1 MLGIRITFCL
11 FLWSTVALGQ
21 TLMATDGLGRTLPGP
36 SEVGPP
42 QSNRN
47 VALFYF
53 LWQGHPASETSARQW
68 DLHKIYTHTPEVFRD
83 FGHPGWGGG
92 AGVAG
97 KYYYWGEPIYG
108 YYKGDDY
115 WVHLKNIQ
123 LLTDAGVDVLVM

>member
-1 MLGIRITFCL
+1 MLKQGKRLVLMGMCL
-11 FLWSTVALGQ
+11 FLLSPVVLGQ
-21 TLMATDGLGRTLPGP
+21 VLTATDGLGRTLPSP

-42 QSNRN
+42 RPDRH

-53 LWQGHPASETSARQW
+53 LSQGHDASKTSERHW
-68 DLHKIYTHTPEVFRD
+68 DLHKLYTNTPAVFAD
-83 FGHPGWGGG
+83 FGHPEWGGG

-115 WVHLKNIQ
+115 
-123 LLTDAGVDVLVM
+123 